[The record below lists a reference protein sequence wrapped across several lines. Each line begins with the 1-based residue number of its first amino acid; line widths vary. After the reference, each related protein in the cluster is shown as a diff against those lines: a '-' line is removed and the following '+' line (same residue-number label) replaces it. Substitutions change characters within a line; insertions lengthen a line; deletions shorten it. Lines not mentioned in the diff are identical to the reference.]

1 MGSIF
6 ALVSP
11 GGSPGAT
18 TAAIA
23 LALGWPGPAIV
34 AECDPAGGTVLA
46 GTLGGHVPAGVGLM
60 EHAIEA
66 GRNPHAAAAS
76 LPTQLVPLDA
86 GRSRMVLP
94 GLTDPRQAAG
104 LRAAWPAVA
113 MTLTAQNCDVIADCG
128 RLDASDGQPLAV
140 LTAAST
146 VAVVLR
152 PTLRQVWAA
161 RSRIDM
167 LAQLL
172 GGTGRVVLIITGPGT
187 HPAREIAGTLGVPVA
202 AVLPADARSAVV
214 LSDGGPRRR
223 QFGSGPLVAAAQ
235 GAGHALRKHA
245 AAQATSQAAAQATFS
260 GTRW

>member
-1 MGSIF
+1 LGSVF

-34 AECDPAGGTVLA
+34 AECDPGGGTVLA
-46 GTLGGHVPAGVGLM
+46 GTLAGHVPAGVGLM
-60 EHAIEA
+60 EHAIE
-66 GRNPHAAAAS
+66 
-76 LPTQLVPLDA
+76 LVPLDA
-86 GRSRMVLP
+86 DRTRRVLP

-140 LTAAST
+140 LTAASV

-172 GGTGRVVLIITGPGT
+172 GGTARVVLLITGPGT
-187 HPAREIAGTLGVPVA
+187 HPAREIAGTLSVPVA

-223 QFGSGPLVAAAQ
+223 QFGSGPLIAAAQ

-245 AAQATSQAAAQATFS
+245 AAQVTSQAAAPATFS
-260 GTRW
+260 GARR